1 MSDSKTATERLRE
14 MLDARGV
21 DYEANRIDFDDGYSN
36 IYTEWGDDDNA
47 SYIEYVDGTVLR
59 IFGCT
64 PEQAV
69 AATLGSGECE
79 NTSKLNH
86 SSVAGYYF
94 TCSECGLSVGTS
106 MNIRETDLVTP
117 TCFRWGELYKFE
129 RCPRCGKAV
138 KR

>member
-1 MSDSKTATERLRE
+1 MSLRKQIVNVPWMQGTLAPMLRE
-14 MLDARGV
+14 A
-21 DYEANRIDFDDGYSN
+21 ANTI
-36 IYTEWGDDDNA
+36 
-47 SYIEYVDGTVLR
+47 
-59 IFGCT
+59 
-64 PEQAV
+64 
-69 AATLGSGECE
+69 ECE
-79 NTSKLNH
+79 NTSKLNN

-129 RCPRCGKAV
+129 RCPRCGRVV